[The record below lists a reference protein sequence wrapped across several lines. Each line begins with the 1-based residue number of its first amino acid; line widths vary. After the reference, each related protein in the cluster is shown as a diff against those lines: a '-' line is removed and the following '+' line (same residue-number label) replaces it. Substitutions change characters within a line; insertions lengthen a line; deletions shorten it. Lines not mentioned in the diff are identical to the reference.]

1 MLSDSELEQSEIVAN
16 CLMNRQRQLV
26 GSNSYTKEL
35 GFNPLDFL
43 LSRIGDIPPV
53 RLCDHNDIAWLDM
66 CCGSG
71 RALIQAAENLQKSQ
85 SSQFSSQ
92 ISIVGVD
99 LVRQFYPHPPDLK
112 CLQLITESV
121 HRFHPSRK
129 FDLITCVHGLHY
141 LGDKLEIIKR
151 AASWLSEDGLFIAHL
166 DLANLCLVEGEAK
179 REKVKP
185 MPIKLLKATGLKYTK
200 INKLIQLEN
209 HKELAFSLTY
219 LGADDTVGA
228 NYTGQAAVN
237 SFYKLLAPDN
247 FASP

>member
-1 MLSDSELEQSEIVAN
+1 MLSDSELEKSEIVAN
-16 CLMNRQRQLV
+16 CLMNRQRQLM

-43 LSRIGDIPPV
+43 LNRISDPPV
-53 RLCDHNDIAWLDM
+53 RLRDRNDIAWLDI

-92 ISIVGVD
+92 FSIVGVD
-99 LVRQFYPHPPDLK
+99 LVRQFYPHPPDLN

-121 HRFHPSRK
+121 HQFHPSRK

-166 DLANLCLVEGEAK
+166 DLANLCLVEGK
-179 REKVKP
+179 PGREKVKP
-185 MPIKLLKATGLKYTK
+185 IPVNLLENMGLKYTK
-200 INKLIQLEN
+200 ANKLIQLEN
-209 HKELAFSLTY
+209 HQELTFSLAY

-237 SFYKLLAPDN
+237 SLYKLLARDN
-247 FASP
+247 FAYP